1 MVKISDESTPDARDG
16 AVPPVA
22 AGVRLAWSAV
32 PADLREE
39 ACAFAGGGEVV
50 EAVSQSG
57 GFSPG
62 AAVRVRLSTG
72 RRLFVKAVSGEQNP
86 DSPGLYRS
94 EAQYAAA
101 LPVAAPAPRLLGAID
116 ERGWVVL
123 VFEDIDGVM
132 PAAHWPSGELSR
144 VLDAFTDLATLL
156 DPSPVQA
163 PGAAE
168 RLAGAFQ
175 GWRTCL
181 RLRDEQSGDPLRW
194 LDPWAQRHLE
204 ALAGLEERSLEA
216 MGGTAL
222 CHGDLR
228 ADNILLT
235 DEGVY
240 FVDWPWANI
249 GAPWVDLVLM
259 APSVW
264 MHGGPEAA
272 RRVYEHPLVAKAAP
286 DDVTAVAAAFVG
298 YCLERGHQPPPPGL
312 PTIRAYQSAVG
323 AAGLEWI
330 KTRLGDWP

>member
-1 MVKISDESTPDARDG
+1 MKSA
-16 AVPPVA
+16 APPVA
-22 AGVRLAWSAV
+22 AGVRLPWSAV
-32 PADLREE
+32 PADLRER
-39 ACAFAGGGEVV
+39 ACAYAGGGEVV

-72 RRLFVKAVSGEQNP
+72 RRFFVKAVSAEQNP
-86 DSPGLYRS
+86 DTPGLYRQ
-94 EAQYAAA
+94 EALYAAG
-101 LPVAAPAPRLLGAID
+101 LPLAANAPRLLGVID

-132 PAAHWPSGELSR
+132 PAAHWPSAELNR
-144 VLDAFTDLATLL
+144 MLDAFTDLTLLL

-163 PGAAE
+163 PSSAE
-168 RLAGAFQ
+168 RLADTFQ
-175 GWRTCL
+175 GWRNCL
-181 RLRDEQSGDPLRW
+181 RLREEHPGDALSW

-204 ALAGLEERSLEA
+204 ALAELEELSLEA
-216 MGGTAL
+216 MAGTAL

-235 DEGVY
+235 DQGVY
-240 FVDWPWANI
+240 FVDWPWASI

-259 APSVW
+259 APTVW
-264 MHGGPEAA
+264 MHGGAEAA
-272 RRVYEHPLVAKAAP
+272 RSVCEHPLVAKAAP

-312 PTIRAYQSAVG
+312 PTLRAYQKAVG
-323 AAGLEWI
+323 AAGLEWV
-330 KTRLGDWP
+330 KSRLADWP